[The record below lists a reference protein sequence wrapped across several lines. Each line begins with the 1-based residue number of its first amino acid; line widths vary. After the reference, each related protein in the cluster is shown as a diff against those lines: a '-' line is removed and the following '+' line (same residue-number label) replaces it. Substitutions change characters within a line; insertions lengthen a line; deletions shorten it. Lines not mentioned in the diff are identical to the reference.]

1 MSERAA
7 ATVRAAIEDHGP
19 ISFAEFM
26 ELALYGPG
34 GFYERPPV
42 GSEGDF
48 VTSPHVHP
56 VFGHLVAGTLR
67 EVWEALGRPEPFAVV
82 EVGAGDGTLA
92 RQLLEA
98 LDELPVAYV
107 AVERSEGARGSL
119 EGLAEAGLPVRV
131 TADLSEAGPIE
142 RGVVL
147 ANELLD
153 NLPFRRVRGSPD
165 GLREIRVA
173 LDADGRLIE
182 VEAPCGPELAGL
194 APELGPGEEG
204 VVPTGALGFVDELA
218 RALRHGLALLI
229 DYGGVGPVTGSDA
242 VHGYRG
248 QRVIEDVLADPG
260 TADITAGVDLGA
272 VARRA
277 EAGGLVAAGPVSQRE
292 ALTALGFE
300 AWARGALERQGE
312 QLRSGA
318 GIEAVRT
325 WSERGRAS
333 LLVDPAG
340 LGRLRWLVL
349 RTPDVPTPGWLA

>member
-7 ATVRAAIEDHGP
+7 AAVQAAIEDHGP

-48 VTSPHVHP
+48 VTSPHVNP
-56 VFGHLVAGTLR
+56 VFGRLLAGALR
-67 EVWEALGRPEPFAVV
+67 EVWETLGRPEPFAVV

-92 RQLLEA
+92 RQVLEG
-98 LDELPVAYV
+98 LDGVSVAYL
-107 AVERSEGARGSL
+107 AVERSEGARAAL
-119 EGLAEAGLPVRV
+119 EALAGEGLPVRVAAGLAEAG
-131 TADLSEAGPIE
+131 PIDG
-142 RGVVL
+142 GVVL

-165 GLREIRVA
+165 GPREIRVG
-173 LDADGRLIE
+173 LGADGRPTE
-182 VEAPCGPELAGL
+182 VEAPCEPDLAAL
-194 APELGPGEEG
+194 APELGPGVEA
-204 VVPTGALGFVDELA
+204 VVPTGAMAFVDELVV
-218 RALRHGLALLI
+218 ALRHGIALLI
-229 DYGGVGPVTGSDA
+229 DYGGVGPVTGPDA
-242 VHGYRG
+242 VHGYKG

-272 VARRA
+272 IARRA
-277 EAGGLVAAGPVSQRE
+277 DAGGLVVAGPVSQRE

-300 AWARGALERQGE
+300 AWAHGALERQGE

-349 RTPDVPTPGWLA
+349 RTPGVPAPGWLA